1 MELNTIELLFIMMCC
16 GLFSWFI
23 GYVLG
28 TLTSLKIR
36 MEELETKDEFI
47 QVDQEYIKYA
57 HLDPEDGLYVTAS
70 GIQRDVCCEDDCFPP
85 CTKS

>member
-1 MELNTIELLFIMMCC
+1 
-16 GLFSWFI
+16 
-23 GYVLG
+23 
-28 TLTSLKIR
+28 